1 VNYFHLLPIDIA
13 ERSMGELRTAVMIL
27 VEACWQDQSGKLQTV
42 PARMEDKSDGGACI
56 RLKAPIGVGSKLK
69 VQWRWGQFSGI
80 TKYCRS
86 EGWDYVV
93 GIQRDAT
100 NSPVFDQP
108 ASADVPR
115 QKTMRSGGPRSGGP
129 VVSTEKTQDSPARP
143 ESHANEIPEA
153 ERKVEAAPIVRAASS
168 AITATT
174 TPPAQVGY
182 EMDDRGWPRIAR
194 PPEFDALRR
203 TRLRSNQ
210 PPKEAGNERK
220 PMRRNWLGLAT
231 WRNQEDDLSAGGDP
245 GGDGNGNGNGEREN
259 LMLQVSP
266 HAKKASAHSA
276 REVPTFQVEL
286 SPMEDIYRA
295 AGIMLPRKGY
305 SINKVVEMLRS
316 VHIRPL
322 SKEMQRAAVLMAL
335 DAAGITV
342 DQVEQDAKAR
352 QDALDSY
359 EAEQRTQVEVEW
371 ARKAGEIAQ
380 IQAELESITAHYNA
394 RISRTLEGVARER
407 ATFDNWV
414 TLKQQERQGMAD
426 AVELCLKSTAPANI
440 STSDVGMAKATSAA
454 AVGSKPV

>member
-1 VNYFHLLPIDIA
+1 
-13 ERSMGELRTAVMIL
+13 
-27 VEACWQDQSGKLQTV
+27 
-42 PARMEDKSDGGACI
+42 
-56 RLKAPIGVGSKLK
+56 
-69 VQWRWGQFSGI
+69 
-80 TKYCRS
+80 
-86 EGWDYVV
+86 
-93 GIQRDAT
+93 
-100 NSPVFDQP
+100 
-108 ASADVPR
+108 
-115 QKTMRSGGPRSGGP
+115 
-129 VVSTEKTQDSPARP
+129 
-143 ESHANEIPEA
+143 
-153 ERKVEAAPIVRAASS
+153 
-168 AITATT
+168 
-174 TPPAQVGY
+174 
-182 EMDDRGWPRIAR
+182 
-194 PPEFDALRR
+194 
-203 TRLRSNQ
+203 
-210 PPKEAGNERK
+210 
-220 PMRRNWLGLAT
+220 MRRNWLGLAT

-426 AVELCLKSTAPANI
+426 AVELCLKSTAPANT

>member
-1 VNYFHLLPIDIA
+1 
-13 ERSMGELRTAVMIL
+13 MGELRTAVMIL

-100 NSPVFDQP
+100 NSPVLNQP
-108 ASADVPR
+108 APADFPA
-115 QKTMRSGGPRSGGP
+115 QKSVSSGSPM
-129 VVSTEKTQDSPARP
+129 VSTERPQSSPTGP
-143 ESHANEIPEA
+143 ESHANEIPGA

-168 AITATT
+168 ATT
-174 TPPAQVGY
+174 ILPPRAGY
-182 EMDDRGWPRIAR
+182 QIDDWDRPRIA
-194 PPEFDALRR
+194 PLPKFDALRR

-210 PPKEAGNERK
+210 PLKDAGNERK

-231 WRNQEDDLSAGGDP
+231 WRNQQDDLSAGGDP
-245 GGDGNGNGNGEREN
+245 GGDENGNGNGEGEREN

-266 HAKKASAHSA
+266 HAKKVPAHSA

-305 SINKVVEMLRS
+305 TINKVVEMLRS

-414 TLKQQERQGMAD
+414 TLKQQERQSMAD
-426 AVELCLKSTAPANI
+426 AVELCLKSTVPASI
-440 STSDVGMAKATSAA
+440 SPSDVGMAKAASAA
-454 AVGSKPV
+454 GVGSKPV